1 MYTSAGAG
9 RASRQT
15 ARVIHHG
22 DPCRS
27 FVRGAHISKQH
38 NPGTQRPQL
47 GTGELPTGTCG
58 RCVPGLAGAAPAR
71 QASSGTDCG
80 GLNVDRFGPSAHRQA
95 QQTGPPRHTG
105 AGQPV
110 TASRRLRPPVSGRC
124 PVATFGAAPLRHRPS
139 ASGSAPGLAPGSSV
153 SPRSQDGVPP
163 LPGQGEAPRL
173 AQRTRNPPRSI
184 TRPGRAFSLN
194 ET

>member
-1 MYTSAGAG
+1 MATRAGASSVAHTYPSSTTRAHSARSWA
-9 RASRQT
+9 RASCLQ
-15 ARVIHHG
+15 
-22 DPCRS
+22 
-27 FVRGAHISKQH
+27 
-38 NPGTQRPQL
+38 
-47 GTGELPTGTCG
+47 ELAAAAS
-58 RCVPGLAGAAPAR
+58 RGLAGAAPAR